1 MTVPSTQMMP
11 VVGPQPAPMVRSM
24 SAHSSATDL
33 KYMVTVPPEPII
45 SARPMMRSFST
56 VINDTNV
63 TRAASPPP
71 IRASSPPPPAIV
83 AVTGS
88 RVVTSGQMQ
97 APAATA
103 FSAPPQPNPY
113 GSVTRSQAPM
123 VVQMDTPPD
132 SPVGAPRD
140 SFTSRARSQSPVART
155 LPAASVAR
163 SPSSVAMTLPPAS
176 AARSPSPVA
185 MTMPPA
191 SAARSPSPV
200 ARSLPRVSAARSPS
214 PVARSLPA
222 ATAISAPPQ
231 PNPYATVTTSQVPT
245 FSAVPTQTVPVTA
258 PLDFALPSVGV
269 PTPSVESAIANP
281 FGTVSN
287 SPTAVAATGQT
298 QAPAPMGRDWAEEIV
313 RSPTEVVSS
322 SRMMSSQVLP
332 SFGLDPVPTSPAMPT
347 SPGQSQPSYDLAG
360 ESAY

>member
-33 KYMVTVPPEPII
+33 KYMVTVPPQPII

-56 VINDTNV
+56 VSSDTNV

-155 LPAASVAR
+155 LPAAS
-163 SPSSVAMTLPPAS
+163 

-200 ARSLPRVSAARSPS
+200 AMMMPPASAARSPSPLARSLPGVSAARSPS
-214 PVARSLPA
+214 PLSRSLPGVSA
-222 ATAISAPPQ
+222 A
-231 PNPYATVTTSQVPT
+231 
-245 FSAVPTQTVPVTA
+245 
-258 PLDFALPSVGV
+258 
-269 PTPSVESAIANP
+269 
-281 FGTVSN
+281 
-287 SPTAVAATGQT
+287 
-298 QAPAPMGRDWAEEIV
+298 R
-313 RSPTEVVSS
+313 
-322 SRMMSSQVLP
+322 
-332 SFGLDPVPTSPAMPT
+332 
-347 SPGQSQPSYDLAG
+347 
-360 ESAY
+360 